1 MMNPSRIDEYR
12 AKLYYMD
19 IKEIEEEICFHR
31 NYERLSAERKAKV
44 DSYYFIRDRK
54 LSLGAGVLLDKGL
67 LEYGLSEAK
76 EPVAYGEKGKP
87 YLPVHPHIHFNI
99 AHSEKMVLVV
109 FADVEVGCDVEII
122 RQAEMP
128 LAKRFF
134 SPKEY
139 EYVERQE
146 GEEQKSKA
154 FYRIWTVKESFL
166 KATGLGM
173 SLPMDSFEVQIDK
186 AGAVIVSQEVDDRAY
201 HFREFRFGNYC
212 AAVCFQVEKGECFIE

>member
-1 MMNPSRIDEYR
+1 MTGVQTCALPI
-12 AKLYYMD
+12 LYYMD

-146 GEEQKSKA
+146 GEEQKSEA